1 MAIDGADIGGTTRSN
16 FAAQGIAIG
25 NTDLWIATHG
35 KSPGLTIVTIWD
47 TIVSTV
53 PNSWNYQSI
62 FRRSGS
68 GSASG
73 SKRHQNSMT
82 CGRGVRWKV
91 PLMRRSPAIAT
102 RLDQVR
108 LVVSGFSALSPP
120 TECDA
125 KERRAPRTRS

>member
-1 MAIDGADIGGTTRSN
+1 MAIDGADIDGITRSN

-35 KSPGLTIVTIWD
+35 KSPGLTIVTIWV
-47 TIVSTV
+47 TIVSTAS
-53 PNSWNYQSI
+53 NSRNYQSI
-62 FRRSGS
+62 RRSGS